1 MRPGPKTCLAVLAA
15 ALLMAGGAPERAS
28 AQITSASV
36 AGTIKDAQGLAIPG
50 AVVTLTSTTRGTTV
64 ETVSGDEGY
73 FVFPIVSADTYALKV
88 TMEGFKSL
96 EVPNLQVNAGDK
108 RSLGVLTIE
117 VGALEESV
125 TVSAHSIELQA
136 KSAERSFTI
145 EGEAVQSIA
154 VNGRNFFALAFNAAG
169 IVNTAAQPGAL
180 GAQSNTMVANGMR
193 ANQNNVQIDG
203 ITSMDT
209 GSNQGPSVSL
219 AIDAVQEIKVLTSNY
234 QAEYGRSAGAQITA
248 VTKSGGRDFRGSVFY
263 LRRNDDMNA
272 NTWFNNRAIPAR
284 PVPPLEQSDLG
295 YSIGGP
301 VILPG
306 GFNKSRSK
314 LFFFFYQEFQDR
326 ILAQTTPVRVRLP
339 TELERRGD
347 FSQTRDNAGNLFP
360 YIRDY
365 TTGLP
370 CSASDTRGCF
380 QDGGVLG
387 RIPANRLY
395 EVGLNILKMYPAANS
410 PGTIAQG
417 FNHVTQEGQD
427 APNRNDLIRLDWAPN
442 SAWRIYGKL
451 LQSFGTRVAPYGG
464 GTTGFQTNIPEFG
477 SRDDQRDNR
486 GISVTAAVTLNN
498 STFLE
503 MTYGRARNAFTN
515 IPRSDDFTKANLGLS
530 GLPMLYPGAVQLDLP
545 PRFNYNGRVGTSG
558 ATGTSPLN
566 STEYAPFLNENP
578 TQDVAGSLTKT
589 FGGHTMKAGAYFTH
603 GFKPQSHRAPAN
615 GNISFQNDASNPL
628 DSGYPFANAA
638 LGIYQTYSQA
648 GQWFQGEW
656 VYNNFEWYVQDNWR
670 ANDRLTLD
678 YGLRFY
684 WMQPTHDQNDMASN
698 FLPDQFEAG
707 KAPRLYYPA
716 TVNGVRVALDRA
728 TGQTLPAAAI
738 GRIVP
743 GSGTLQNGLFQQGQG
758 ISDQLYEN
766 AGIQYAP
773 RFGVSYDLTGRQRMI
788 FRGGA
793 GVFYNRPMGDT
804 VYGMIEQPPSVVSP
818 TLFYGRLQDI
828 NPNNALVA
836 PPTLFAFE
844 YEGTFPKVYAFNAG
858 VQVLL
863 PWALVFDGS
872 YVGTRSRD
880 QHTQKN
886 INAPDY
892 GVAYLPQ
899 NQDPTLPAS
908 SVPGATA
915 LPVDF
920 LRPYQ
925 GYGNIFLVD
934 TSAYADYNALQLSV
948 NRRFQ
953 SGVLFS
959 FNYTLSKAM
968 GTSSVDLPAGNNN
981 PNPNVIGFP
990 RNDEYQD
997 EANYHP
1003 LDYDRRH
1010 NIVSQFVWQL
1020 PKVEKGGVL
1029 GAILNDWQTSGVYRW
1044 VSGVPY
1050 TPTYSIPGISPYTL
1064 TGTQGNESAR
1074 LVITGDPGSG
1084 HSSDPYKQ
1092 FNVNA
1097 FTTPKPGS
1105 IGLESGKN
1113 YLVGPPQNNVD
1124 LSISKFIQF
1133 GGNRRLELRLDAFN
1147 ALNHTQFLT
1156 VNSTLTV
1163 RSLTDPTPTNL
1174 AYDANGNLVNP
1185 NGFGTVSATRPPR
1198 EIQLLARFQF

>member
-1 MRPGPKTCLAVLAA
+1 MRRGCTAWLAAMAA
-15 ALLMAGGAPERAS
+15 ALVLVGGAWQPAG
-28 AQITSASV
+28 AQVTSASV
-36 AGTIKDAQGLAIPG
+36 SGTIKDAQAGVIPG
-50 AVVTLTSTTRGTTV
+50 ATVVLTSVTRGTTV
-64 ETVSGDEGY
+64 ETVTSEEGY
-73 FVFPIVSADTYALKV
+73 FVFPIVPADKYKVTV
-88 TMEGFKSL
+88 TMEGFKTL
-96 EVPNLQVNAGDK
+96 EVPDVLVSAGDK
-108 RSLGVLTIE
+108 KTLGVLTIE

-125 TVSAHSIELQA
+125 TVAARATELQA
-136 KSAERSFTI
+136 KSAERSFAI

-154 VNGRNFFALAFNAAG
+154 VNGRNFFALAFNSAG
-169 IVNTAAQPGAL
+169 IVNTAAAPGAL

-248 VTKSGGRDFRGSVFY
+248 VTKSGGRDFHGSVFY
-263 LRRNDDMNA
+263 LRRNDDLNA
-272 NTWFNNRAIPAR
+272 NTWFNNRANPAL
-284 PVPPLEQSDLG
+284 PTPPLEQSDMG

-301 VILPG
+301 VVLP

-314 LFFFFYQEFQDR
+314 LFFFAYQEFQDR
-326 ILAQTTPVRVRLP
+326 VLAQTSPVRVRVP
-339 TELERRGD
+339 TELERQGD
-347 FSQTRDNAGNLFP
+347 FSQTRDSSGALYP

-365 TTGLP
+365 ASGLP
-370 CSASDTRGCF
+370 CSATNTSGCF

-387 RIPANRLY
+387 KIPASRLY
-395 EVGLNILKMYPAANS
+395 QVGLNILKMYPAANS
-410 PGTIAQG
+410 AGTITQG

-427 APNRNDLIRLDWAPN
+427 APNRNDLVRLDWVPN
-442 SAWRIYGKL
+442 SYWRVYGKL

-486 GISVTAAVTLNN
+486 GISATAAVTLNN
-498 STFLE
+498 TTFVE
-503 MTYGRARNAFTN
+503 VTYGRARNAFTN
-515 IPRSDDFTKANLGLS
+515 IPRDDDFTKSNFGLS
-530 GLPMLYPGAVQLDLP
+530 ALPMLYPGAVQLDLP
-545 PRFNYNGRVGTSG
+545 PRFNYGGRLGTF
-558 ATGTSPLN
+558 SPTN
-566 STEYAPFLNENP
+566 STEYGPFINENP
-578 TQDVAGSLTKT
+578 TQDLSGSLTKT
-589 FGGHTMKAGAYFTH
+589 LGGHTVKAGAYFTH

-615 GNISFQNDASNPL
+615 GNISFQNDASNPY

-638 LGIYQTYSQA
+638 LGVYQTYSQA

-656 VYNNFEWYVQDNWR
+656 IYNNFEWYAQDNWR
-670 ANDRLTLD
+670 VGDRLTLD
-678 YGLRFY
+678 YGVRFY
-684 WMQPTHDQNDMASN
+684 WMQPTHDKNDMASN
-698 FLPDQFEAG
+698 FLPDKYNASL
-707 KAPRLYYPA
+707 APRLYYPA

-743 GSGTLQNGLFQQGQG
+743 NSGSLQNGLFQQGNG

-766 AGIQYAP
+766 DGIKVAP
-773 RFGVSYDLTGRQRMI
+773 RFGMSYDLTGKQKYV

-828 NPNNALVA
+828 DPGNALVA

-844 YEGTFPKVYAFNAG
+844 YDGTFPKVYAFNAG
-858 VQVLL
+858 VQAQMPWSLVLD
-863 PWALVFDGS
+863 VS

-899 NQDPTLPAS
+899 NQDPTLAPSAI
-908 SVPGATA
+908 PGATA

-925 GYGNIFLVD
+925 GYGNIFIVD
-934 TSAYADYNALQLSV
+934 TSAYANYNSLQTSLS
-948 NRRFQ
+948 RRFKN
-953 SGVLFS
+953 GVLFS

-990 RNDEYQD
+990 RNDDKQA
-997 EANYHP
+997 EANYYP

-1010 NIVSQFVWQL
+1010 NVVSQFVWEL
-1020 PKVEKGGVL
+1020 PKTGKRGIL

-1044 VSGVPY
+1044 VSGTPY

-1064 TGTQGNESAR
+1064 TGTQGLESAR
-1074 LVITGDPGSG
+1074 LLITCDPGSG
-1084 HSSDPYKQ
+1084 NSSDPYKQ
-1092 FNVNA
+1092 FEVGC
-1097 FTTPKPGS
+1097 FSTPRAGS

-1113 YLVGPPQNNVD
+1113 YLVGPAQNNLD
-1124 LSISKFIQF
+1124 LSVSKFIRF
-1133 GGNRRLELRLDAFN
+1133 GGTRRLELRVDAFN

-1156 VNSTLTV
+1156 VNSTLNV
-1163 RSLTDPTPTNL
+1163 RSYADPTPTNL
-1174 AYDANGNLVNP
+1174 AYNASGALVNAS
-1185 NGFGTVSATRPPR
+1185 GFGTVASTRPSR